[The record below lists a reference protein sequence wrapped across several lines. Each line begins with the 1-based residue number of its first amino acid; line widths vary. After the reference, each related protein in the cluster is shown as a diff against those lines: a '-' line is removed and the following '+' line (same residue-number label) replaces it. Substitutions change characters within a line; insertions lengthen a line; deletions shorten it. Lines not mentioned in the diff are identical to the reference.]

1 MFYGEWQKIAGNR
14 WAVSFLIWI
23 FPAAALLVMTGAVL
37 LALFSQDFRT
47 AQLELGI
54 NPWNVTLIESWQPVS
69 NEFGRWIIIAF
80 AAFVFAGEYQHG
92 TWKNLIT
99 RRSRIRL
106 ILNKFLT
113 FSVFVLVAMLLMSI
127 ILGIGPGIV
136 AAILGIDYGLGSAG
150 DVMGEF
156 LRDYIL
162 QMFVVL
168 TIAFIAAC
176 YAAIAAMYT
185 KNVLSSVI
193 LGVLLTIAENG
204 LLAFIG
210 LIQWLFNIDLLFIYQ
225 FTPTYNLA
233 NISSWITS
241 GVGHGVFG
249 DQLPILSLEQ
259 SLLIMVVLVAGLI
272 SLAVFAFQRQDI
284 MT

>member
-249 DQLPILSLEQ
+249 DHLPILSLEQ
-259 SLLIMVVLVAGLI
+259 SLLIMVVLVIGLI

-284 MT
+284 LT